1 MTKLNLKDGTEYQLH
16 SDSTENTLTIILNG
30 ESATN
35 VIGTLTE
42 SNLSQFS
49 IIGEDGAE
57 LAIYKDKEIT
67 LPASIA
73 QIENDYILTVNFKN
87 VDLVQK
93 RIRLLEEQ
101 NATMQETL
109 DTLVL
114 STLEPVPTESEE

>member
-1 MTKLNLKDGTEYQLH
+1 MEKLKLKDGTEYQLH
-16 SDSTENTLTIILNG
+16 NTSSESALVIILNV
-30 ESATN
+30 SATE
-35 VIGTLTE
+35 VINTLTE

-49 IIGEDGAE
+49 IVGEDE
-57 LAIYKDKEIT
+57 IEMAIYKDKEIV
-67 LPASIA
+67 LPAQIA
-73 QIENDYILTVNFKN
+73 SDGEDFILTVNLKN

-101 NATMQETL
+101 NVNMQETL

>member
-1 MTKLNLKDGTEYQLH
+1 MEKIKLKDGTEYLLH

-30 ESATN
+30 VSATE
-35 VIGTLTE
+35 VINSLTE
-42 SNLSQFS
+42 SNLSQYS

-73 QIENDYILTVNFKN
+73 QIENDYILTLNFKN

-114 STLEPVPTESEE
+114 STLEPMPTESEE